1 MRIKAKAFV
10 STLII
15 SFLAIVPVLASP
27 SMNIEKNYSNGEI
40 KLNLNEEESKHYS
53 IIMLQGATKPQE
65 LFSKIESENVTAEG
79 DITRYN
85 PMSFL
90 GYQNEFE
97 SNKELV
103 IEVTKSDNYTIY
115 ISSKNNREIMSY
127 PIYAVSKEDY
137 KNAINE
143 INEQINNRDEFY
155 NKVLVNKEKLGFDL
169 PLASNQSLKDVSD
182 LLFNEKNGTPF
193 DVAEYDRNIV
203 LYKSCVALDI
213 LNKGTISD
221 EAAAIIEELLQS
233 DDTLKEYYNKYITS
247 DDKKTEMN
255 NRLINQGITST
266 NDLKNK
272 IRDAVI
278 LTAVHYP
285 DGYMNIKD
293 IFERYKKELGLSS
306 VSSDADVY
314 KNLVGNYTSVE
325 KMMKKYKT
333 LTTSGGSSGSNS
345 GGGAG
350 GGNSSGNSISSGF
363 GTSNG
368 AVGVPVQKNDTVYMP
383 FDDLD
388 TVSWAYEAISALA
401 DAKIISGKSD
411 TKFAPRDKIKREEFV
426 KMIVSALDEEPSQY
440 TDTFKDV
447 NENDWYAGYVLK
459 AYQLNIV
466 NGIGNDLFGS
476 GANVTRQDMA
486 VIIYNAMAKKE
497 INLETQE
504 LAFSDKDLI
513 SDYAKHAVSALTK
526 AGIISGLDDNTFN
539 PAGDATR
546 AEAAKMI
553 YGMYSI
559 IKK

>member
-79 DITRYN
+79 NITRYN

-213 LNKGTISD
+213 LNKGAISD

-325 KMMKKYKT
+325 KMIKKYKT

-368 AVGVPVQKNDTVYMP
+368 AVSVPVQKNDTVYMP

-426 KMIVSALDEEPSQY
+426 KMIVSALDEEPSEY

-447 NENDWYAGYVLK
+447 NENAWYAGYVLK

-486 VIIYNAMAKKE
+486 VIIHNAMAKKE

-526 AGIISGLDDNTFN
+526 AGLISGLDDNTFN